1 MNGNDAARPVLV
13 LFAPTASGKTALLQT
28 LFARSSLSFFNGMA
42 EIVSADSMQ
51 VYRGLDIG
59 TAKPDAA
66 LLSELPHH
74 LIDICD
80 PHDFFSAA
88 DFAARADDACAD
100 IFSRG
105 KLPVVS
111 GGTGFYIRSF
121 MLGLPDTPAVDA
133 FLRAKLHDEM
143 QTLGAEKM
151 WERLL
156 SLDPESALIIH
167 KNDAYRIQRALEIVI
182 ATGKKRSFFAARAQ
196 LRKPYDFC
204 TIILTMPRETLYE
217 RIDARVDQMFRAGLS
232 DEVQKLIDSGCTE
245 KSPAM
250 RAIGYREW
258 FSPGSEDEIKS
269 RIKAASRAYAKKQ
282 YTYMHNIPGALVF
295 PYDGSA
301 EAARKIAETA
311 VLPFLKKYEMFRHDK
326 CAKIL

>member
-1 MNGNDAARPVLV
+1 MLV

-28 LFARSSLSFFNGMA
+28 LFAQSSLSFFNGLA

-51 VYRGLDIG
+51 VYRGMDIG
-59 TAKPDAA
+59 TAKPDAFF
-66 LLSELPHH
+66 LSELPHH

-88 DFAARADDACAD
+88 DFIARADDACAD

-121 MLGLPDTPAVDA
+121 MLGLPETPAVDA
-133 FLRAKLHDEM
+133 SLRAKLHDEM

-156 SLDPESALIIH
+156 SLDPESARIIH
-167 KNDAYRIQRALEIVI
+167 KNDSYRIQRALEIVT
-182 ATGKKRSFFAARAQ
+182 ATGKPRSFFAGRPC
-196 LRKPYDFC
+196 LRKRYDFC
-204 TIILTMPRETLYE
+204 TLILTMPRQALYE
-217 RIDARVDQMFRAGLS
+217 RIDARVDEMFRAGLS
-232 DEVQKLIDSGCTE
+232 DEVKKLIGAGCTE

-258 FSPGSEDEIKS
+258 FSLGSEEEVKA
-269 RIKAASRAYAKKQ
+269 RIKASSRAYAKKQ
-282 YTYMHNIPGALVF
+282 YTYMHNIPGAFVF
-295 PYDGSA
+295 PYDGNA

-311 VLPFLKKYEMFRHDK
+311 VAPFLKKYENISSRS
-326 CAKIL
+326 